1 MEEEELVVAESGA
14 SAVVMGG
21 AIAMVEGGAQESN
34 AVVEKEGSIPVV
46 VRCT

>member
-34 AVVEKEGSIPVV
+34 AVEKEGSIPVV